1 MTMKLAARRVVL
13 LAGAVLVC
21 THAPTL
27 AGPPVT
33 TAEYRAQGEAEAA
46 ARRAPPKRAKKA
58 KNLIV
63 FIGDGMG
70 VSTITAG
77 RIWQGQSTGVDG
89 ESFVTAMDSLD
100 YTALV
105 KTYGSDA
112 QVSDSAPTATAIM
125 SGVKTTAGV
134 IGVGPETRNDNCASS
149 KGHELTSLVGLA
161 QKAGLATGIIS
172 TARLTHA
179 TPAAAYAHTAGR
191 DWESDK
197 QLPAAAAAEGCT
209 DIAAQFVDGAVGR
222 GLEVA
227 LGGGRE
233 MFMPSSATDPEY
245 GDKKGSRKDGRDLV
259 AAWQAAHPG
268 GTYAWNAAQFAAW
281 DPARAGPLLG
291 LFEPSHMEYE
301 ADRVADKE
309 DGKAG
314 EPSLADMV
322 EKAIRKLSR
331 NRKGFVLYVEG
342 GRIDHAH
349 HAGNAYRSLVDTAA
363 LDAAIGRALALVDLD
378 DTLIV
383 STADHSHTLTM
394 AGYPQRGNPI
404 LDTVRVGGKQV
415 LDKTGKPYTTLGYAN
430 GPGAVDGG
438 KDRPAPDISDAH
450 DYLQQSLVPLFSE
463 THGGEDVAVRASGP
477 GAERFRGTIE
487 QHTIFYLMRDALFG
501 PGGRRTAR

>member
-1 MTMKLAARRVVL
+1 MTFASAARL
-13 LAGAVLVC
+13 GAISAGLALTAAHVP
-21 THAPTL
+21 AL
-27 AGPPVT
+27 AGPAAT

-77 RIWQGQSTGVDG
+77 RIWQGQSTGMDG
-89 ESFVTAMDSLD
+89 ESLVTAMDSLD

-112 QVSDSAPTATAIM
+112 QVSDSAPTATAFM
-125 SGVKTTAGV
+125 TGVKTTAGV
-134 IGVGPETRNDNCASS
+134 IGVGPESRTEDCASS
-149 KGHELTSLVGLA
+149 RGHELTSIVAMA
-161 QKAGLATGIIS
+161 QQAGLATGVIS
-172 TARLTHA
+172 TARITHA
-179 TPAAAYAHTAGR
+179 TPAAAYAHTPGR

-197 QLPAAAAAEGCT
+197 ELPAEAAAAGCK
-209 DIAAQFVDGAVGR
+209 DIAAQFIEGAVGPR
-222 GLEVA
+222 LEVA
-227 LGGGRE
+227 MGGGRA
-233 MFMPSSATDPEY
+233 MFRPATATDPEY
-245 GDKKGSRKDGRDLV
+245 PDQTGERKDGRDLV

-281 DPARAGPLLG
+281 DPARGPLLG
-291 LFEPSHMEYE
+291 LFEPSHMEFE
-301 ADRVADKE
+301 ADRAKDK
-309 DGKAG
+309 GG
-314 EPSLADMV
+314 EPALADMV

-349 HAGNAYRSLVDTAA
+349 HAGNAYRALVDTAA
-363 LDAAIGRALALVDLD
+363 LDAAVARALSMVDLN

-383 STADHSHTLTM
+383 STADHSHTLTI
-394 AGYPQRGNPI
+394 AGYPERGNPI
-404 LDTVRVGGKQV
+404 LDTVRVGGKET
-415 LDKTGKPYTTLGYAN
+415 LDKAGRPYTTLGYAN
-430 GPGAVDGG
+430 GPGAVAGG
-438 KDRPAPDISDAH
+438 KDRPVPDIADAH
-450 DYLQQSLVPLFSE
+450 DYRQQALVPLSSE

-477 GAERFRGTIE
+477 GADRFRGTIE

-501 PGGRRTAR
+501 PKRRSPAR